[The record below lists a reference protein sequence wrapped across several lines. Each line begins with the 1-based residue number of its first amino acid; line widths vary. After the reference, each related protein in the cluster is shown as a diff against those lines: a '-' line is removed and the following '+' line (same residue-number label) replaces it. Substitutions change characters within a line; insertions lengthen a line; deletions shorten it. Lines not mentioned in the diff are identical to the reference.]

1 MSTELSSRIR
11 VHANTFVGNRYGN
24 LNQDT
29 HFSHRF
35 VVNDR
40 ICWLWGVC
48 DGHGIYGEHAS
59 SLAKQMFI
67 KEIQDVM
74 ITGDIPSKE
83 DIEKIF
89 IQIHENI
96 IQSYSKLPKTYLKPD
111 GYCFK
116 YHGQDRLVEMGTTA
130 TIVIHIE
137 GDDRLL
143 VSNVGDSPA
152 YLIGIDGDD
161 LVLKQVNLDHNV
173 KNNDEGFRLKS
184 YSNCLISDEGYIQM
198 KGTKSGVELQVSRA
212 LGHKEM
218 FQCGIIPNP
227 SYNIVKLTND
237 HLFLIIGS
245 DGLFDNLD
253 FSEITDVMVNYNDPK
268 LAANELI
275 SLVQS
280 LEQINDDIDNTTVVL
295 IYFPE

>member
-1 MSTELSSRIR
+1 
-11 VHANTFVGNRYGN
+11 
-24 LNQDT
+24 
-29 HFSHRF
+29 
-35 VVNDR
+35 
-40 ICWLWGVC
+40 
-48 DGHGIYGEHAS
+48 
-59 SLAKQMFI
+59 
-67 KEIQDVM
+67 
-74 ITGDIPSKE
+74 
-83 DIEKIF
+83 
-89 IQIHENI
+89 
-96 IQSYSKLPKTYLKPD
+96 
-111 GYCFK
+111 
-116 YHGQDRLVEMGTTA
+116 MGTTA